1 VAITRA
7 QIPEQIDIFNE
18 GGEASATDISL
29 TELTKALKE
38 RADAFDFDTEQR
50 KYIDRLSQFAPQ
62 PDKFDIFDLATS
74 ISQGLAAQQQGG
86 GPDSIGQGLAM
97 GFNIAS
103 ADMRERDKI
112 IKQAR
117 QEIGLQAAK
126 LAMSDEKEASDFLDK
141 ALFELAKQSGTA
153 GNEKDTADIR
163 NYEFFQSLDE
173 DGKKVWNTMKNQDP
187 YALFAIEEAKR
198 RAGSPG
204 GLDLTPGQ
212 KKVDEEFGKIMAEY
226 TLKGGPQIASNLK
239 NLQEKIKILESGELN
254 VSGPIIGT
262 LPDALMGALTPDAA
276 SFLSDIRDIVF
287 QSLREKLGAQFTERE
302 GNRLVA
308 AAFNQY
314 LDESRNVARLQRL
327 YDTIDQAA
335 RSKEAAIQYYEEYG
349 TLKGY
354 EVPLLNFETIME
366 GLVSNSD
373 FEGMTDE
380 ELESYFDTADP
391 KEQELI
397 LEMLRERESQ

>member
-126 LAMSDEKEASDFLDK
+126 LAMSDEKEASDFSK
-141 ALFELAKQSGTA
+141 T
-153 GNEKDTADIR
+153 I
-163 NYEFFQSLDE
+163 
-173 DGKKVWNTMKNQDP
+173 WN
-187 YALFAIEEAKR
+187 R
-198 RAGSPG
+198 R
-204 GLDLTPGQ
+204 
-212 KKVDEEFGKIMAEY
+212 
-226 TLKGGPQIASNLK
+226 
-239 NLQEKIKILESGELN
+239 
-254 VSGPIIGT
+254 
-262 LPDALMGALTPDAA
+262 
-276 SFLSDIRDIVF
+276 
-287 QSLREKLGAQFTERE
+287 
-302 GNRLVA
+302 
-308 AAFNQY
+308 
-314 LDESRNVARLQRL
+314 
-327 YDTIDQAA
+327 
-335 RSKEAAIQYYEEYG
+335 
-349 TLKGY
+349 
-354 EVPLLNFETIME
+354 
-366 GLVSNSD
+366 
-373 FEGMTDE
+373 
-380 ELESYFDTADP
+380 
-391 KEQELI
+391 
-397 LEMLRERESQ
+397 